1 MRIASLWMACFA
13 LAGCVH
19 GYGGCLWVQ
28 PIKHTLTGQVHFR
41 TYTTSDGVDN
51 VPVLQLDKL
60 AYIYSPAQSFLC
72 QAADEMQL
80 EGVSEFPESVVEN
93 SRVSVNGR
101 IAAGVSSHDHT
112 PFVLHV
118 ITLLPD
124 RPPHPEG

>member
-1 MRIASLWMACFA
+1 MRIVGWWTACIA

-28 PIKHTLTGQVHFR
+28 PIKHTLTGRVHFR
-41 TYTTSDGVDN
+41 TFATSDGVDN
-51 VPVLQLDKL
+51 VPVLELDRL
-60 AYIYSPAQSFLC
+60 AYVYSPAQSFLC